1 MPLPRLA
8 PALGVLVTLLASAG
22 PAIAQDNLWLVSAG
36 GGATNRWFALDVDDP
51 IDAVELRVGWGRPLS
66 RRLAWLVTLD
76 HGSYELPGRPRAS
89 SWGLTPQLRYTRG
102 RLLLDGGMGL
112 MYNDIESEGYTYRY
126 KWSPQVGVG
135 VVFFRTTA
143 SEVTLS
149 YSLVHYS
156 HSRLTDRR
164 NVGVNLNVFRLGVL
178 WRR

>member
-8 PALGVLVTLLASAG
+8 PALAVLVAALASTAA
-22 PAIAQDNLWLVSAG
+22 AIAQDHLWLVSAG
-36 GGATNRWFALDVDDP
+36 GGATNRWFSLDVDDP
-51 IDAVELRVGWGRPLS
+51 IDAVELRAGWGRPLS
-66 RRLAWLVTLD
+66 GRLAWLVTLD
-76 HGSYELPGRPRAS
+76 HGGYQLPGRPRAS

-126 KWSPQVGVG
+126 KWTPQAGVG
-135 VVFFRTTA
+135 VVLYRTA
-143 SEVTLS
+143 AREVTLS
-149 YSLVHYS
+149 HSLAHYS
-156 HSRLTDRR
+156 HSHLTDRR